1 MNKMLG
7 AMAPPEMEWQ
17 LGKTAGSIVADNLVE
32 ELLQDETVQEEH
44 ERLRKFREE
53 LRSGIMI
60 YDYIPN
66 RMNVLDTAKLVI
78 G

>member
-1 MNKMLG
+1 MT
-7 AMAPPEMEWQ
+7 PPGMEWQ
-17 LGKTAGSIVADNLVE
+17 VGKTAGSIMADNLVE

-78 G
+78 R